1 MNRLRFI
8 KGKALPIAVLVS
20 ALLFVPHIGVSTA
33 QASIQDVK
41 QQGTITGRVIDNTGE
56 GVIGA
61 TVQVED
67 GSAQGTVTD
76 FDGNFTINVKPGTK
90 LKISYVGFESQVVA
104 AKDGMVVTMAESSN
118 MLNAVEVVAY
128 GVQKKV
134 TVTGAIS
141 SVKSEELT
149 RTPVSSVNNVLAGQL
164 SGVTT
169 VQMSG
174 EPGSDA
180 ADIFVRGKAT
190 FTGDAN
196 ARPLIQVD
204 GVERDMWD
212 IDPNEIESITV
223 LKDASATAVFGV
235 RGANGVIL
243 ITTKRGQEGK
253 ARISFNTSFSALM
266 PTKMVEQASSL
277 GYATFYNQMLAN
289 DRKNPLFS
297 EAVIQKFT
305 DGSDPI
311 LFPSMKW
318 TDYLMKDVTLQQQH
332 NVNISG
338 GNKTVRYF
346 ISAGM
351 FTQDGLF
358 KEFDRPYDFGY
369 QYERFNY
376 RSNLDINVTKSTTVS
391 FNISGKVDT
400 SAKPHTGQGSDQ
412 MIREIYWSSP
422 FSSPG
427 IVDGKYIVTSIEQSD
442 NITDVPNDAVLR
454 LPIGT
459 STPMAYYISQPGAY
473 HYNNN
478 KLQMDLVLDQKLDAI
493 TKGLSVKLKGSYN
506 SSYQVRQEIT
516 HQASTYT
523 PVYHR
528 WAEVDSNNPTIID
541 ADGNEVPN
549 YLISGYKTVTQKDEN
564 GNDIAVQMPIYVTGE
579 KLELRKGGDDTEPT
593 YGNTASSYGRNWYVE
608 GSLNYNR
615 SFGLHTITGLALYN
629 QSKEYYISGDYS
641 DIARTYVGFVG
652 RVTYDWNNRYMAEFN
667 FGYNGSENF
676 APGRRFG
683 SFPAGSVGWVV
694 SDEPFFQPVK
704 KVVSFLKLR
713 ASWGLVGN
721 DKIGG
726 SRFMYM
732 SDPYIVNQT
741 ATFDRFT
748 YTSVNEPAFAYPFG
762 IENSTVTKGSYESAK
777 NNPEVTWEKA
787 FKQDYGFDMYFLK
800 DRLRTTFDYFKEHRT
815 DILAQDF
822 TTPNFLGFNPPYTNF
837 GIVDSHGW
845 ELSVNWQ
852 DDYGKDFRYSAK
864 LNISYNQNEII
875 EDREAPQQNEYMYK
889 RGHRIGARSQ
899 YKFWKF
905 YYDGAEADYQQEFGQ
920 PFPKQLKDKLYPGDA
935 VFVDLDG
942 NGEIDPNDASRDYGY
957 TDDPMYIA
965 GLNLACYYK
974 GFSISAQLTGAWNV
988 SRVLGDVFRRPFQNR
1003 STLNNGGLL
1012 QYHIDNTWT
1021 KEHPS
1026 QSAEYP
1032 RATWENGDQ
1041 NYAESTLFE
1050 KDAKYMRLKTL
1061 QVAYDFDFPWMKKLG
1076 MTQLQLALSGYNLFT
1091 LTPYKFG
1098 DPEARAS
1105 TTPSYPLQ
1113 RTYTAS
1119 LKIGF

>member
-8 KGKALPIAVLVS
+8 KGKTLPMAVCIS
-20 ALLFVPHIGVSTA
+20 ALLFVPSIGVRSV
-33 QASIQDVK
+33 QASVQDVM
-41 QQGTITGRVIDNTGE
+41 QQGNITGRVIDNTGE

-61 TVQVED
+61 TVQVE
-67 GSAQGTVTD
+67 GGANTQGTVTD

-90 LKISYVGFESQVVA
+90 LKISYVGYDTQVVSA
-104 AKDGMVVTMAESSN
+104 QNGMVVTLAESSN

-169 VQMSG
+169 VQTSG
-174 EPGSDA
+174 EPGADA

-190 FTGDAN
+190 FTGDSN
-196 ARPLIQVD
+196 AKPLIQVD

-253 ARISFNTSFSALM
+253 AHISFSTSFSALM

-289 DRKNPLFS
+289 DRKTPLFS
-297 EAVIQKFT
+297 DAVIQKFT

-338 GNKTVRYF
+338 GNKTVKYF

-351 FTQDGLF
+351 FTQDGIF

-412 MIREIYWSSP
+412 MIREMYWSSP

-427 IVDGKYIVTSIEQSD
+427 IVDGKYIVTSVQQSD
-442 NITDVPNDAVLR
+442 NITDIPNDNVLR
-454 LPIGT
+454 LPIET

-478 KLQMDLVLDQKLDAI
+478 KLQMDLVLDQKLDFV

-528 WAEVDSNNPTIID
+528 WCDV
-541 ADGNEVPN
+541 
-549 YLISGYKTVTQKDEN
+549 DEN
-564 GNDIAVQMPIYVTGE
+564 GEAILNADGTPTAIYE
-579 KLELRKGGDDTEPT
+579 RLDLRKDGDDTEPA
-593 YGNTASSYGRNWYVE
+593 YSNTASSYGRNWYAE

-615 SFGLHTITGLALYN
+615 SFGLHTITALALYN

-641 DIARTYVGFVG
+641 DIPRTYVGFVG

-694 SDEPFFQPVK
+694 SDEPFFKPVK
-704 KVVSFLKLR
+704 KVISFLKLR

-732 SDPYIVNQT
+732 ADPYIVNQT

-762 IENSTVTKGSYESAK
+762 IENSTVTKGSYESSK
-777 NNPEVTWEKA
+777 NNPEVSWEKA
-787 FKQDYGFDMYFLK
+787 FKQDYGFDMYFLN
-800 DRLRTTFDYFKEHRT
+800 DRLRTTFDYYKEHRT
-815 DILAQDF
+815 DILAQDW
-822 TTPNFLGFNPPYTNF
+822 TTPSFLGFSPPYTNF

-845 ELSVNWQ
+845 EVSVNWQ
-852 DDYGKDFRYSAK
+852 DNIGKDFRYSAK
-864 LNISYNQNEII
+864 LNLSYNQNEII
-875 EDREAPQQNEYMYK
+875 EDRQAPQQNEYMYT

-899 YKFWKF
+899 YKFWK
-905 YYDGAEADYQQEFGQ
+905 YYYEGAEADYQAEFGQ
-920 PFPKQLKDKLYPGDA
+920 PFPTQLVDKLYPGDA

-942 NGEIDPNDASRDYGY
+942 NGEIDPNDMSRDYGY
-957 TDDPMYIA
+957 TDDPQYIA
-965 GLNLACYYK
+965 GLNLALYYK
-974 GFSISAQLTGAWNV
+974 GFSISAQFTGAWNV
-988 SRVLGDVFRRPFQNR
+988 SRVLADVFRRPFQNR

-1021 KEHPS
+1021 VENPS

-1041 NYAESTLFE
+1041 NYAGSTLFE
-1050 KDAKYMRLKTL
+1050 KDAKYLRLKTM
-1061 QVAYDFDFPWMKKLG
+1061 QIAYDFNFPLMKKLG
-1076 MTQLQLALSGYNLFT
+1076 MTQLQLSLSGYNIFT
-1091 LTPYKFG
+1091 ITPYIFG

-1105 TTPSYPLQ
+1105 TMPSYPLQ

>member
-1 MNRLRFI
+1 MPVAI
-8 KGKALPIAVLVS
+8 ALAAFSLNPFAGVEAS
-20 ALLFVPHIGVSTA
+20 AAPQEL
-33 QASIQDVK
+33 
-41 QQGTITGRVIDNTGE
+41 QQGNLITGTVVDETGE
-56 GVIGA
+56 TVIGA
-61 TVQVED
+61 TVIVVGGNASQGVITDLD
-67 GSAQGTVTD
+67 GQFQID
-76 FDGNFTINVKPGTK
+76 VKPGTQ
-90 LKISYVGFESQVVA
+90 LQISYIGYETVTVA
-104 AKDGMVVTMAESSN
+104 AKNGMKVVLKEEANT
-118 MLNAVEVVAY
+118 LQAVEVVAY

-169 VQMSG
+169 VQTSG
-174 EPGSDA
+174 EPGADA

-204 GVERDMWD
+204 GVEREMWD

-253 ARISFNTSFSALM
+253 AHISFSASFSALT

-289 DRKNPLFS
+289 DRKTPLFS
-297 EAVIQKFT
+297 DAVIQKFT

-311 LFPSMKW
+311 LFPSVRW

-338 GNKTVRYF
+338 GNKKVRYF

-351 FTQDGLF
+351 FTQDGIF
-358 KEFDRPYDFGY
+358 KEFDRPYDYGY

-376 RSNLDINVTKSTTVS
+376 RSNLDLNVTNTTTVS

-412 MIREIYWSSP
+412 MIREMYWASP

-427 IVDGKYIVTSIEQSD
+427 IVDGKYIVTSTEQSD
-442 NITDVPNDAVLR
+442 NITDVPNDVVLR
-454 LPIGT
+454 LPIKT
-459 STPMAYYISQPGAY
+459 STPMAYYITQPGAY

-478 KLQMDLVLDQKLDAI
+478 KLQMDLVLDQKLDMI
-493 TKGLSVKLKGSYN
+493 TKGLSAKLKGSYN
-506 SSYQVRQEIT
+506 SSYQVRKEIT
-516 HQASTYT
+516 HQAATYT

-528 WAEVDSNNPTIID
+528 WAETDPNQPFIID
-541 ADGNEVPN
+541 EEGNEVPN
-549 YLISGYKTVTQKDEN
+549 YIMN
-564 GNDIAVQMPIYVTGE
+564 GSNYVIGE
-579 KLELRKGGDDTEPT
+579 RLDLRKSGDDTEPT
-593 YGNTASSYGRNWYVE
+593 YGNTASSYGRNWYIE
-608 GSLNYNR
+608 GSLSYNR
-615 SFGLHTITGLALYN
+615 SFGAHTVTALALYN
-629 QSKEYYISGDYS
+629 QSKEYYIQGDYP

-652 RVTYDWNNRYMAEFN
+652 RVTYDWNNRYMAEVN

-683 SFPAGSVGWVV
+683 SFPAGSVGWLI
-694 SDEPFFQPVK
+694 SDEPFFKPLK
-704 KVVSFLKLR
+704 GVVSFLKLR

-726 SRFMYM
+726 KRFMYM

-762 IENSTVTKGSYESAK
+762 IENATVTKGSYESSK
-777 NNPEVTWEKA
+777 NNPEVSWEKA
-787 FKQDYGFDMYFLK
+787 FKQDYGFDMYFLN
-800 DRLRTTFDYFKEHRT
+800 DRLRTTFDYYMEHRT
-815 DILAQDF
+815 DILAQDW

-845 ELSVNWQ
+845 ELSINWQ
-852 DDYGKDFRYSAK
+852 DNIGADFRYSAK
-864 LNISYNQNEII
+864 LNLSYNQNEII
-875 EDREAPQQNEYMYK
+875 EDRQAPQENDYMYTA
-889 RGHRIGARSQ
+889 GHRIGSRLQ
-899 YKFWKF
+899 YKFWKY
-905 YYDGAEADYQQEFGQ
+905 YYDGAEADYEREFGH
-920 PFPKQLKDKLYPGDA
+920 PFPKQLAEKLYPGDC

-942 NGEIDPNDASRDYGY
+942 NGEIDPNDQSRDYGY
-957 TDDPMYIA
+957 TDDPQYVA
-965 GLNLACYYK
+965 GLNLALYYK
-974 GFSISAQLTGAWNV
+974 GFSFSAQLTGAWNV
-988 SRVLGDVFRRPFQNR
+988 SRVLADVFRRPFQNR
-1003 STLNNGGLL
+1003 STLDNGGLL

-1021 KEHPS
+1021 VDNPS
-1026 QSAEYP
+1026 QGAEYP

-1041 NYAESTLFE
+1041 NYAGSTLFE

-1061 QVAYDFDFPWMKKLG
+1061 QIAYDFNFPLMKKLG
-1076 MTQLQLALSGYNLFT
+1076 MTQLQLSLSGYNLFT

-1105 TTPSYPLQ
+1105 TMPSYPLQ